1 MSVCIFVFAYL
12 SILEIQKLTLII
24 LMATG
29 FTYGDMTKEKRTTNR
44 EHVWLVNY

>member
-12 SILEIQKLTLII
+12 CILEIQKLTL
-24 LMATG
+24 LMLMVTG
-29 FTYGDMTKEKRTTNR
+29 FTYGDMTKANRTTNR